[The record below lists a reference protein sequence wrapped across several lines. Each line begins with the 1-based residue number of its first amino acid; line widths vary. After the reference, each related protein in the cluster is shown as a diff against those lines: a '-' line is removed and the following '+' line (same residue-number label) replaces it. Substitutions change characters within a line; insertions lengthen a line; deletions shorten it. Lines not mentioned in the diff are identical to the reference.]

1 MVVKFWL
8 TEHIAPPGPCVAE
21 ANEGGEGAAAAATT
35 AITVLAVV
43 SVLIAG
49 GATAV
54 YLFGGIQ

>member
-1 MVVKFWL
+1 MSAYG
-8 TEHIAPPGPCVAE
+8 TAPGPCVVE
-21 ANEGGEGAAAAATT
+21 PNEGGEGVAAAATT

-49 GATAV
+49 GATAI